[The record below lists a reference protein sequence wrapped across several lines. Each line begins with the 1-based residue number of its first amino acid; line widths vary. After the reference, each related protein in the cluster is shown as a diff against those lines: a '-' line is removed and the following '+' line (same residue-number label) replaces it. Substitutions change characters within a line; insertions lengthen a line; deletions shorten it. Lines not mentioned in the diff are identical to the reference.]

1 MLKTATDG
9 YRNVIMSHHDFHVIY
24 SDPFLSSAK
33 LRNLR
38 TPRQQMSQ
46 FFCEGFSAHNL
57 RKSSFGIC
65 EGFCEGYEF
74 H

>member
-1 MLKTATDG
+1 MYNEFSSMKKHIFFTKIPEIRS
-9 YRNVIMSHHDFHVIY
+9 YRVRSF
-24 SDPFLSSAK
+24 A
-33 LRNLR
+33 NLR

-46 FFCEGFSAHNL
+46 FFCKGFSAHNL